1 MNHFPIFIHHNFSS
15 FSKTSN
21 LQLFLL
27 LILLFF
33 LGCSSIKRFS
43 SDDNSEFSSSN
54 TIRVLLDNNS
64 NELTISVNDEVLIS
78 DESKKLAKVK
88 SGNKLVFTEK
98 SGELNLE
105 IGEAKFSS
113 EKFYI
118 TPATD
123 NEIIKI
129 NGRQYRGKISIFIID
144 SEIKTVN
151 QIGLEDYV
159 KGVMTKEMPIGKG
172 NENYDALKAFSLC
185 ARTYAFNKINENK
198 NFFDIYPDTRDQVYG
213 GVDGETEYTNKIV
226 DETNG
231 QLLVYENEPAIIFYH
246 STCGGQTEDVSNVF
260 SKKNIAYLGGVE
272 DGEEPYCKISPRY
285 EWTENYSE
293 LTFIDRLYKAKL
305 IESNKYKLSDIKI
318 KSRFNSGRVNELDII
333 VNDGEEIQKTI
344 FLVSNQIRSII
355 RSGDGKSI
363 LKSTLFNI
371 NLDDNKNIVIT
382 GKGNGHGVGL
392 CQWGAIGQSKK
403 GIDYKEI
410 LNHYFPGTTIK
421 NLYD

>member
-1 MNHFPIFIHHNFSS
+1 MNHFPIFILHNFSP
-15 FSKTSN
+15 FSKTSK
-21 LQLFLL
+21 LKLFLL

-33 LGCSSIKRFS
+33 LGCSSTKRFS
-43 SDDNSEFSSSN
+43 SDNNTEFSSSS

-78 DESKKLAKVK
+78 DDSKKLAIVK
-88 SGNKLVFTEK
+88 SGNKLRFSEK
-98 SGELNLE
+98 SGELNLNV
-105 IGEAKFSS
+105 GDAKFSS

-123 NEIIKI
+123 NAIIKI
-129 NGRQYRGKISIFIID
+129 NGKQYRGRISIFIID
-144 SEIKTVN
+144 SEIKSVN

-213 GVDGETEYTNKIV
+213 GADGETEYTNKIV
-226 DETNG
+226 DETKG

-260 SKKNIAYLGGVE
+260 SKKNIAYLCGVK

-305 IESNKYKLSDIKI
+305 IESNKYRLSDIKI

-371 NLDDNKNIVIT
+371 NLDDDENIVIT
-382 GKGNGHGVGL
+382 GKGNGHGVGF

-403 GIDYKEI
+403 GIDYIEI

>member
-1 MNHFPIFIHHNFSS
+1 
-15 FSKTSN
+15 
-21 LQLFLL
+21 
-27 LILLFF
+27 
-33 LGCSSIKRFS
+33 LGCSSTKRFS
-43 SDDNSEFSSSN
+43 SDNNTEFSSSS

-78 DESKKLAKVK
+78 DDSKKLAIVK
-88 SGNKLVFTEK
+88 SGNKLRFSEK
-98 SGELNLE
+98 SGELNLNV
-105 IGEAKFSS
+105 GDAKFSS

-123 NEIIKI
+123 NAIIKI
-129 NGRQYRGKISIFIID
+129 NGKQYRGRISIFIID
-144 SEIKTVN
+144 SEIKSVN

-213 GVDGETEYTNKIV
+213 GADGETEYTNKIV
-226 DETNG
+226 DETKG

-260 SKKNIAYLGGVE
+260 SKKNIAYLCGVK

-305 IESNKYKLSDIKI
+305 IESNKYRLSDIKI

-333 VNDGEEIQKTI
+333 VNDDEEIQKTI

-371 NLDDNKNIVIT
+371 NLDDDENIVIT
-382 GKGNGHGVGL
+382 GKGNGHGVGF

-403 GIDYKEI
+403 GIDYIEI